1 MPLKLVKKGKVWHIT
16 GRVNGRRHREST
28 KTTNRETAESIR
40 KERERDLEDR
50 AYNHSACFADAVSV
64 YIEKGGERRFLKPL
78 MDQFEGKRL
87 KDMTPV
93 EVSTFSLAR
102 YSHLAPLTIKR
113 ELYTPLNAVMRA
125 GHKAGLCPLIVFEA
139 PKGKRKPVSYADDQW
154 LRLFLDT
161 AFPRIALTVLFL
173 TLTGARV
180 TEACNVTLGD
190 LDLRR
195 GFAVLRKTKNGKSR
209 RVSLPPQLT
218 EALTNWIIDQKLS
231 NAADGV
237 FGYSGRWSVNQ
248 AIERVCDRINL
259 NAGSIA
265 WDKVKGPDGKTRKVR
280 RVVGPLAITYL
291 TSHKVGRHAFAAR
304 LLTEGKSLRL
314 VQEAGGWGTIQIVA
328 ETYGH
333 LEQSH
338 VDDALRESGSG
349 LLTKMGSGVPMLTK
363 PEISGHVLDTLP
375 PDDDLV
381 QAIRNRNLP
390 VISGTSDGGRDRD
403 RTCDPYHVKHDI
415 LPADVSEGPV
425 KPSVL
430 RGDHAGT

>member
-1 MPLKLVKKGKVWHIT
+1 MPLKVVKKGKVWHIT
-16 GRVNGRRHREST
+16 GRINGRRYREST
-28 KTTNRETAESIR
+28 RTTNKETAESIR

-50 AYNHSACFADAVSV
+50 AYNHTACFADAVSI
-64 YIEKGGERRFLKPL
+64 YIEKGGERRFLKPI
-78 MDQFEGKRL
+78 MDQFEAKRL

-93 EVSTFSLAR
+93 EVSAFSVAR
-102 YSHLAPLTIKR
+102 YSHLAPLTIRR

-154 LRLFLDT
+154 LRLFLES
-161 AFPRIALTVLFL
+161 AFPRIALMVLFL

-180 TEACNVTLGD
+180 TEACNLTIGD

-195 GFAVLRKTKNGKSR
+195 GFALLRKTKNGKSR
-209 RVSLPPQLT
+209 RVSLPSLIT
-218 EALTNWIIDQKLS
+218 AALTNWIIDQKLG
-231 NAADGV
+231 NASDSV

-259 NAGSIA
+259 QAGAIV
-265 WDKVKGPDGKTRKVR
+265 WDKVKGADGKTRKVR
-280 RVVGPLAITYL
+280 RIVGPLAIKYL
-291 TSHKVGRHAFAAR
+291 SSHKVGRHAFAAR

-328 ETYGH
+328 DTYGH

-349 LLTKMGSGVPMLTK
+349 LLTKMGSSVPMLPK
-363 PEISGHVLDTLP
+363 PQIDGHVLGKSEDEE
-375 PDDDLV
+375 DFI
-381 QAIRNRNLP
+381 QAIKERNSP
-390 VISGTSDGGRDRD
+390 VISATYDGGRDRD
-403 RTCDPYHVKHDI
+403 RTCDPYHVKNGIADASAAETSVNTDV
-415 LPADVSEGPV
+415 LP
-425 KPSVL
+425 
-430 RGDHAGT
+430 